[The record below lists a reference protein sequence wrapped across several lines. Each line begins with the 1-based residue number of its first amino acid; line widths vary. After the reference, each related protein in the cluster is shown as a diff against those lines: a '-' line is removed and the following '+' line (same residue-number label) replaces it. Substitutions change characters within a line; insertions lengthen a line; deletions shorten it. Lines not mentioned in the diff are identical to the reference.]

1 MVCTAEV
8 QDTHDLHLVTDLP
21 SVMCLRNTSMVDK
34 HMLRGLIEETLRRHS
49 SAPAPP
55 DSQELSSAT
64 VETPASRLHGAVL
77 LTSRC
82 KSK

>member
-8 QDTHDLHLVTDLP
+8 QDTHDL
-21 SVMCLRNTSMVDK
+21 NTSMVDK
-34 HMLRGLIEETLRRHS
+34 HMLRGLIEETLRRHN

-55 DSQELSSAT
+55 ESQELSSAK
-64 VETPASRLHGAVL
+64 VETPASRLLETVFPR